1 MKYQTLT
8 LLCLMFIL
16 GCESSTT
23 PVGDLPA
30 TEEAAV
36 SVQSEKE
43 TASTE
48 TPEPL
53 YHPVLVKLEKYEKG
67 PSTTITFSPQK
78 TSANTTVTHGATLGT
93 DQPGESVK
101 VTWTYLKTD
110 EQGDHYH
117 FEKTM
122 RNESSQQ
129 KTMSK
134 EIQYTGKKQL
144 IFEDDFQRTW
154 IYPAPADKE
163 EPGQALKSVTS
174 MPASN

>member
-1 MKYQTLT
+1 MKYQTRS
-8 LLCLMFIL
+8 LLLLMSLL

-23 PVGDLPA
+23 TVGDLPA
-30 TEEAAV
+30 TEDVAV
-36 SVQSEKE
+36 SVQPEKE

-53 YHPVLVKLEKYEKG
+53 YHPVLVRLEKYEKG
-67 PSTTITFSPQK
+67 PSTTTTFSPQK
-78 TSANTTVTHGATLGT
+78 TSANTTITHGATMGT
-93 DQPGESVK
+93 ELPGESVK

-122 RNESSQQ
+122 LNESSQQ

-154 IYPAPADKE
+154 IYPAPAEKE
-163 EPGQALKSVTS
+163 EPGRD
-174 MPASN
+174 